1 MALGCAKG
9 VEIAPQ
15 EVVVILPILPPSAAD
30 AAVDGGGE
38 PLTTAGEGSTLPQG
52 VTPAPA
58 IVQVP
63 NASTDVEVSDAATPP
78 LSDSGT

>member
-1 MALGCAKG
+1 MVLGCAKG
-9 VEIAPQ
+9 VEIDPQ

-30 AAVDGGGE
+30 ASTDGGGE
-38 PLTTAGEGSTLPQG
+38 TLATGELSTPSPG

-58 IVQVP
+58 VVQVP
-63 NASTDVEVSDAATPP
+63 NTSTDVEVSDAATPT